1 MNTLDKAFIKAFA
14 KDGSPATVRPTS
26 TTVERPQPPAPHVE
40 SKALQLDDDAA
51 HGMRLRLDRP
61 TYAMPVLQATHLN
74 IPVVEHVESYDLAD
88 IPVATLPQVVVEDRL
103 QALDALTKPTSRQAK
118 SNRDSQETAR
128 TKTPP
133 PPRFE
138 RVVAWASPDLVRP
151 DLMQITSDHLNWAH
165 AGAQRT
171 VATNVELGWHTPT
184 VALPA
189 VPATP
194 EPVAVE
200 PRQPAP
206 VADERHALQV
216 ATFEPTAVAPV
227 VSPPPLIV
235 IEQPSPMSAV
245 EPPPQSTL
253 DETAAVDRGLT
264 AAETALL
271 LDGVTDAAAPSFVP
285 AWEVDAFRWPDLC
298 TELDLATGAKLSQSG
313 EELHTA
319 SLDGLR
325 VVAIVGTARE
335 EGRST
340 LALALAKSAATSG
353 CRVALLDADSA
364 NPELARRLGLESPC
378 DWLDVYAQDAPL
390 SEAAVASIAD
400 GVTLFPLT
408 SPHDG
413 LSTRLDDPTLSDAVQ
428 KLKAHF
434 DLIVVDTQ
442 PLQLNASR
450 VPAVPLPCEVDLA
463 VLVRNTQT
471 TPMDDCLAAAAHV
484 RSMGVRAIGIAENF
498 GGKS

>member
-14 KDGSPATVRPTS
+14 KDGSPTTVRPAS
-26 TTVERPQPPAPHVE
+26 TAVERPQPPVAHVE
-40 SKALQLDDDAA
+40 SRALQLDEDSA

-61 TYAMPVLQATHLN
+61 TYDMPVLQATHMNL
-74 IPVVEHVESYDLAD
+74 PVVEHVESYELAD
-88 IPVATLPQVVVEDRL
+88 IAVATLPQVVVEDRL
-103 QALDALTKPTSRQAK
+103 QGLDALTKPTSRQAK
-118 SNRDSQETAR
+118 SNRDGQGTAP

-133 PPRFE
+133 PPQFE

-151 DLMQITSDHLNWAH
+151 ELMQITSDHLNWAH
-165 AGAQRT
+165 AGALQK
-171 VATNVELGWHTPT
+171 VATNVELGWHTPSVAVPAAPAARMPQAVEARQPEPVT
-184 VALPA
+184 PEPKAPQVETAELNVALPI
-189 VPATP
+189 T
-194 EPVAVE
+194 
-200 PRQPAP
+200 
-206 VADERHALQV
+206 
-216 ATFEPTAVAPV
+216 
-227 VSPPPLIV
+227 SPPPLIV
-235 IEQPSPMSAV
+235 IEPPSQTSV
-245 EPPPQSTL
+245 DSTDRTTP
-253 DETAAVDRGLT
+253 DEAAAADRGLT

-271 LDGVTDAAAPSFVP
+271 LDGVPEPAAASFVP
-285 AWEVDAFRWPDLC
+285 AWEVDAFRWPELC
-298 TELDLATGAKLSQSG
+298 TELDLASGAKLSQSG

-319 SLDGLR
+319 SQDGLR

-340 LALALAKSAATSG
+340 LAMALAKSAAMSG

-378 DWLDVYAQDAPL
+378 DWLDAFAHAAPL

-408 SPHDG
+408 GPHDA
-413 LSTRLDDPTLSDAVQ
+413 LSARLDDPTLSDTVQ
-428 KLKAHF
+428 RLKAHF

-442 PLQLNASR
+442 PLQLNAAR

-471 TPMDDCLAAAAHV
+471 SSMDDCLRAATHV

-498 GGKS
+498 GGRV